1 MEASALTHKD
11 ITNSNM
17 KDILQKNNDKQ
28 KTFCLERI
36 LKQLQFSSLQ
46 H

>member
-17 KDILQKNNDKQ
+17 KDILQKNKAVAILKSATLMQ
-28 KTFCLERI
+28 KTKTKAI
-36 LKQLQFSSLQ
+36 
-46 H
+46 HV